1 MSFALSSM
9 KPMMG
14 RTGLG
19 LRLISTSRAAAVQ
32 SSKITSAA
40 GVAAN
45 ETAGFKYI
53 PGGPVL
59 PGTVNDATSF
69 PHSDPSH
76 GSRHWVFER
85 ALSAALVPV
94 MGAAVAANPGTGVY
108 PVIDAILATSLIVHS
123 HIGFD
128 SCIIDYLHER
138 KMPVIG
144 FAAKW
149 LLRVA
154 TGASIWGVYEFET
167 NDIGLTEL
175 VRRLWTA

>member
-1 MSFALSSM
+1 MPKASLWLLPSNIVSPGPGPPKRFLERDPRAN
-9 KPMMG
+9 
-14 RTGLG
+14 
-19 LRLISTSRAAAVQ
+19 LRQFYPAQ
-32 SSKITSAA
+32 
-40 GVAAN
+40 
-45 ETAGFKYI
+45 
-53 PGGPVL
+53 
-59 PGTVNDATSF
+59 
-69 PHSDPSH
+69 
-76 GSRHWVFER
+76 
-85 ALSAALVPV
+85 
-94 MGAAVAANPGTGVY
+94 

-167 NDIGLTEL
+167 NDIGKSMSRSTDLRFL
-175 VRRLWTA
+175 S